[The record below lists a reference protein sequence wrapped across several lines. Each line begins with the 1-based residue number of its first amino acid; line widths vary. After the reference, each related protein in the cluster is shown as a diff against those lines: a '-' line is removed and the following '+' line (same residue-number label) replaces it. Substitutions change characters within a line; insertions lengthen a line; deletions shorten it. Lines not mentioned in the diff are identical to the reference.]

1 MGFFDDL
8 VKKAKKAK
16 EQLEEIA
23 YDKIGEVTGKDPE
36 ELRKEVEYKTKEIF
50 DTVTDASK
58 KAGDSISQQFGYETF
73 DDLRKDKLDQY
84 IEPIMG
90 PMGDRFGFSADEIK
104 VGQLPEGYETLE
116 SFDKQTFM
124 FKTTKDLKKTVN
136 GYAKE
141 KGYTGKGG
149 VIIAVPKKDSM
160 VKNEEGME
168 VEVEFYSL
176 PEKEGND

>member
-1 MGFFDDL
+1 MGFFDEL

-23 YDKIGEVTGKDPE
+23 YDKIGEATGKDPE
-36 ELRKEVEYKTKEIF
+36 ELKKEVEYKAKEIF

-73 DDLRKDKLDQY
+73 DDLRKDKLDPY
-84 IEPIMG
+84 IEPIIG
-90 PMGDRFGFSADEIK
+90 PIGDRFGFSQEDII
-104 VGQLPEGYETLE
+104 VGQLPKGYDDLE
-116 SFDKQTFM
+116 FFDKKTF
-124 FKTTKDLKKTVN
+124 TATSVDDLKKTVRS
-136 GYAKE
+136 YAKE
-141 KGYTGKGG
+141 KGYVGRGE

-160 VKNEEGME
+160 VKKEESME

-176 PEKEGND
+176 PEKEGN